1 MPYIAP
7 RPIGEAEYQVLRK
20 ALSSARVNECN
31 VASERELRNLTVY
44 SVCKCGCAS
53 IGFLP
58 EGASTSPETQPVAD
72 ALGLSAAKK
81 QVGVLVYGSK
91 HQIVELEV
99 HWPYAEPAPLPI
111 PETIVPWE
119 RGEEVRG
126 QEVQRGDA

>member
-1 MPYIAP
+1 MSYIAP
-7 RPIGEAEYQVLRK
+7 RSIGEAEYQVLRRT
-20 ALSSARVNECN
+20 LLLARVGECS
-31 VASERELRNLTVY
+31 VDSEQELRSLTVY

-58 EGASTSPETQPVAD
+58 EGTATSPDTQPVAD
-72 ALGLSAAKK
+72 ALGLSAEKK

-111 PETIVPWE
+111 PETIIPWE
-119 RGEEVRG
+119 RGEEVRS
-126 QEVQRGDA
+126 QEVPRSDA

>member
-7 RPIGEAEYQVLRK
+7 RPISETEYQVLHK
-20 ALSSARVNECN
+20 ALSSARVAECS
-31 VASERELRNLTVY
+31 VDSEQELRSLTVY

-53 IGFLP
+53 IGFLR
-58 EGASTSPETQPVAD
+58 EDETTSSETHPVAD
-72 ALGLSAAKK
+72 ALGLSATKE

-91 HQIVELEV
+91 NQVVELEV

-119 RGEEVRG
+119 RGEEIRSR
-126 QEVQRGDA
+126 EVPRSDA